1 VEVTVARKLR
11 RPALRACRTTIPA
24 DEVTTQRGIPVTSV
38 ARTLYDLATVVGPEE
53 LEHAFNEA
61 EVRRL
66 TSSVSLA
73 DLVARCPHRKGNAA
87 IRRVL
92 VTYAAIGGP
101 LPAAGSSAGSSR
113 SSTPTRCRV
122 PA

>member
-11 RPALRACRTTIPA
+11 RAALRAYRTTIPA
-24 DEVTTQRGIPVTSV
+24 DEVTTERGIQVTSV

-53 LEHAFNEA
+53 LEHAFNDA

-73 DLVARCPHRKGNAA
+73 DLVAR
-87 IRRVL
+87 
-92 VTYAAIGGP
+92 
-101 LPAAGSSAGSSR
+101 
-113 SSTPTRCRV
+113 TPTARGTPRS
-122 PA
+122 AASS